1 MAMPRDLESGPES
14 HRMAQ
19 IIPFP
24 ESGRSQAMPMSS
36 PTPDAIDPGDASLDD
51 ADIGVRWGRWMAC
64 AQTGDRAAYHQLLK
78 DIVPYLR
85 GLSRRFVGDHSDAE
99 DAVQEILIVVHDIR
113 HTYEPHRPFKPWLK
127 TIATRRC
134 IDLLRKRTRRLQHE
148 LAQESDA
155 MQHAAT
161 DATPDQALD
170 RRQQGMALGA
180 AVSQLPARQREAIRL
195 LRLSELSLCEAAAMS
210 DQSIGSLKVACH
222 RALKTLKR
230 ALDGKDLSHE

>member
-14 HRMAQ
+14 QTMAR

-24 ESGRSQAMPMSS
+24 ESGRVHAMPLSS
-36 PTPDAIDPGDASLDD
+36 PAPVAAFSDDD
-51 ADIGVRWGRWMAC
+51 ADVGVRWGRWMAC
-64 AQTGDRAAYHQLLK
+64 AQAGDRTAYHQLLK

-85 GLSRRFVGDHSDAE
+85 GLSRRFVGNQSDAE
-99 DAVQEILIVVHDIR
+99 DAVQEILIVVHEIR

-134 IDLLRKRTRRLQHE
+134 IDLLRKRTRRLQLE
-148 LAQESDA
+148 LAQELDELHVA
-155 MQHAAT
+155 TT

-170 RRQQGMALGA
+170 RRQQGLALGE
-180 AVSQLPARQREAIRL
+180 AVSQLPVRQREAIRL
-195 LRLSELSLCEAAAMS
+195 LRISELSLCEAAAQS

-222 RALKTLKR
+222 RALKSLKR

>member
-1 MAMPRDLESGPES
+1 MAR
-14 HRMAQ
+14 

-24 ESGRSQAMPMSS
+24 ESRAPSMSANPS
-36 PTPDAIDPGDASLDD
+36 LANASDASEPDD
-51 ADIGVRWGRWMAC
+51 GVRWGRWMAF
-64 AQTGDRAAYHQLLK
+64 AQAGDKTAYHQLLK

-85 GLSRRFVGDHSDAE
+85 SLSRRLVGNESDVE

-134 IDLLRKRTRRLQHE
+134 IDLLRKRTRRLRHE
-148 LAQESDA
+148 LAQESDEL
-155 MQHAAT
+155 HVAAT
-161 DATPDQALD
+161 DSTPDQALD
-170 RRQQGMALGA
+170 RRQQGLALGA

-195 LRLSELSLCEAAAMS
+195 LRLSELSLCEAAAQS
-210 DQSIGSLKVACH
+210 EQSIGSLKVACH
-222 RALKTLKR
+222 RALKSLKR

>member
-1 MAMPRDLESGPES
+1 
-14 HRMAQ
+14 
-19 IIPFP
+19 
-24 ESGRSQAMPMSS
+24 
-36 PTPDAIDPGDASLDD
+36 
-51 ADIGVRWGRWMAC
+51 MAC
-64 AQTGDRAAYHQLLK
+64 AQAGDRAAYHQLLK

-85 GLSRRFVGDHSDAE
+85 ALSRRFVGNESDAE

-148 LAQESDA
+148 LAQESD
-155 MQHAAT
+155 HLHVAAT

-170 RRQQGMALGA
+170 RSQQGLALGA

-195 LRLSELSLCEAAAMS
+195 LRISELSLCEAAAQS

-222 RALKTLKR
+222 RALKSLKR

>member
-1 MAMPRDLESGPES
+1 MAMPRDLASGPES
-14 HRMAQ
+14 DTMAQ
-19 IIPFP
+19 IILFP
-24 ESGRSQAMPMSS
+24 ESGRSHAVPLIS
-36 PTPDAIDPGDASLDD
+36 PTPDDANPGAPSPDD
-51 ADIGVRWGRWMAC
+51 TDVGVRWGQWMAC
-64 AQTGDRAAYHQLLK
+64 AQAGDRAAYHQLLK

-85 GLSRRFVGDHSDAE
+85 AVSRRFVGDHSDAE

-113 HTYEPHRPFKPWLK
+113 YTYEPQRPFKPWLK

-148 LAQESDA
+148 LAQEPDA

-161 DATPDQALD
+161 DAMPDQALD
-170 RRQQGMALGA
+170 QNQQGVALHA
-180 AVSQLPARQREAIRL
+180 AVNQLPARQREAIRL
-195 LRLSELSLCEAAAMS
+195 LRLSELSLCEAAAQS

-222 RALKTLKR
+222 RALKSLKR

>member
-14 HRMAQ
+14 QTMAR

-24 ESGRSQAMPMSS
+24 ESGRVHAMPLSS
-36 PTPDAIDPGDASLDD
+36 AAQPEASPDDD
-51 ADIGVRWGRWMAC
+51 SDIGVRWGRWMAC
-64 AQTGDRAAYHQLLK
+64 AQAGDRAAYHQLLK

-85 GLSRRFVGDHSDAE
+85 SLSRRFIGNESDAE

-148 LAQESDA
+148 LAQELDKLHVA
-155 MQHAAT
+155 TT

-170 RRQQGMALGA
+170 RRQQGLALGE
-180 AVSQLPARQREAIRL
+180 AVSQLPVRQREAIRL
-195 LRLSELSLCEAAAMS
+195 LRISELSLCEAAAQS

-222 RALKTLKR
+222 RALKSLKR

>member
-1 MAMPRDLESGPES
+1 MTKPRDLESGAES
-14 HRMAQ
+14 PTMGR

-24 ESGRSQAMPMSS
+24 DSGRAHPMPLGS
-36 PTPDAIDPGDASLDD
+36 PITADASTSDD
-51 ADIGVRWGRWMAC
+51 TDAGVRWGRWMAC
-64 AQTGDRAAYHQLLK
+64 AQAGDRAAYHQLLK

-85 GLSRRFVGDHSDAE
+85 SLSRRFVGNESDAE

-148 LAQESDA
+148 LAQEADEL
-155 MQHAAT
+155 HIAAT

-170 RRQQGMALGA
+170 RSQQGLALGA

-195 LRLSELSLCEAAAMS
+195 LRISELSLCEAAAQS

-222 RALKTLKR
+222 RALKSLKR
-230 ALDGKDLSHE
+230 ALEGKDLSHE

>member
-14 HRMAQ
+14 KTMAR

-24 ESGRSQAMPMSS
+24 ESGRVHAMQPQSS
-36 PTPDAIDPGDASLDD
+36 PAPLDSISD
-51 ADIGVRWGRWMAC
+51 DDTDVGVRWGQWMAC
-64 AQTGDRAAYHQLLK
+64 AQAGDRAAYHQLLK

-85 GLSRRFVGDHSDAE
+85 ALSRRFVGNESDAE

-148 LAQESDA
+148 LAQESD
-155 MQHAAT
+155 HLHVAAT

-170 RRQQGMALGA
+170 RSQQGLALGA

-195 LRLSELSLCEAAAMS
+195 LRISELSLCEAAAQS

-222 RALKTLKR
+222 RALKSLKR